1 MVPVA
6 DAYSSVGVSSD
17 ETGEKRCSLSL
28 KIFIETSV
36 IEIKNSLIIILPSN
50 EIISS

>member
-17 ETGEKRCSLSL
+17 EIGEKSCSLSL

-36 IEIKNSLIIILPSN
+36 IEITDALI
-50 EIISS
+50 EIIFLTLK